1 MRAGLK
7 RGATRGSQSRRGAVE
22 PPAPS
27 SLDGVS
33 RARQAAFKLLAR
45 REMSEAQ
52 IRQALLDRDHA
63 EADVERAIEGLRQQ
77 RYLDDPG
84 LAARF
89 ARSRLE
95 NHGQGRHRI
104 RQTLRKKGVVGPII
118 EEGIRQALDEVS
130 EGEALERVARRYW
143 AQRKRQPPGRR
154 LRALWAFLLR
164 RGYPAGLVHERLRA
178 LWPAWSE
185 ALEGLEPLE
194 EE

>member
-1 MRAGLK
+1 
-7 RGATRGSQSRRGAVE
+7 
-22 PPAPS
+22 
-27 SLDGVS
+27 
-33 RARQAAFKLLAR
+33 
-45 REMSEAQ
+45 MSEAEV
-52 IRQALLDRDHA
+52 RKALLAKGHPPEDT
-63 EADVERAIEGLRQQ
+63 ERAIEGLRQQ
-77 RYLDDPG
+77 RYLDDPS

-95 NHGQGRHRI
+95 HGGQGERRI

-118 EEGIRQALDEVS
+118 EEGIRLAQGEVS
-130 EGEALERVARRYW
+130 EGEALERLARRYW
-143 AQRKRQPPGRR
+143 ERRQRQPPVRR

-185 ALEGLEPLE
+185 ALEGVEPDLKE